1 MSENVTLSEI
11 SFAEELILLML
22 DEKTGYLEVVPDWQF
37 SCVLAGAL
45 ISELA
50 HKGRIDTDLESLYLV
65 DSTPTGDELLDV
77 TLRDIEKSEKVQDIQ
92 YWIERNAQRVDDI
105 ITTSFDRL
113 VERHILVHELGGFF
127 GLRRSV
133 SRSGT
138 YPSSDSSVRREAKT
152 RILHIILHNDI
163 PDPRDAIL
171 IALVHTLGGFK
182 LLLEEEDYE
191 EVLDRIKLVSRLDV
205 VGRKVAAA
213 VDSSTFQPRRA
224 AIRTKPIPKVRISD
238 VLGRR
243 DFIDGHVAKGLY
255 RIYNQYG
262 PVAKMPAKVQGVRLF
277 AVMGAEANQWINRNA
292 RFYLRSKE
300 YIVDFEHAFGSTRT
314 LPGSDG
320 ANHYRM
326 RKAVKGSYSRSALA
340 NKLSDLYHHSR
351 ISMSK
356 WKEGDAFPMIDVIR
370 AYMADQ
376 IGPLVISTDCTNF
389 SKQLLDYEHRA
400 LVVHVTKV
408 LPRFMMRTPKMK
420 RYGKLVKE
428 LSENVILSHTPG
440 QRKGQPIDIADAFLE
455 LHRNDPQFM
464 SETDLTFPMAAGMVA
479 AIYVGGGISFALYCM
494 IRNPEVYEGV
504 YKEAEKLFGN
514 GRMPKEEDFN
524 LSNTDV
530 THRLILE
537 STRMYPVI
545 PWQLRAVVN
554 RFVIE
559 GYEIPPGTRLVM
571 CHTATHYNEK
581 LFKDPYKFDIDRY
594 LPERAEHKQP
604 GAYMPYGLGTH
615 TCLGRR
621 YTDLLMVANIL
632 LIAYHFKL
640 DLLPKE
646 RELKINPFPSCAPR
660 KNVKLVIRGIR
671 NPIPSA

>member
-1 MSENVTLSEI
+1 
-11 SFAEELILLML
+11 
-22 DEKTGYLEVVPDWQF
+22 
-37 SCVLAGAL
+37 
-45 ISELA
+45 
-50 HKGRIDTDLESLYLV
+50 
-65 DSTPTGDELLDV
+65 
-77 TLRDIEKSEKVQDIQ
+77 
-92 YWIERNAQRVDDI
+92 
-105 ITTSFDRL
+105 
-113 VERHILVHELGGFF
+113 
-127 GLRRSV
+127 
-133 SRSGT
+133 
-138 YPSSDSSVRREAKT
+138 
-152 RILHIILHNDI
+152 
-163 PDPRDAIL
+163 
-171 IALVHTLGGFK
+171 
-182 LLLEEEDYE
+182 
-191 EVLDRIKLVSRLDV
+191 
-205 VGRKVAAA
+205 
-213 VDSSTFQPRRA
+213 
-224 AIRTKPIPKVRISD
+224 
-238 VLGRR
+238 
-243 DFIDGHVAKGLY
+243 
-255 RIYNQYG
+255 
-262 PVAKMPAKVQGVRLF
+262 
-277 AVMGAEANQWINRNA
+277 
-292 RFYLRSKE
+292 
-300 YIVDFEHAFGSTRT
+300 
-314 LPGSDG
+314 
-320 ANHYRM
+320 
-326 RKAVKGSYSRSALA
+326 
-340 NKLSDLYHHSR
+340 
-351 ISMSK
+351 
-356 WKEGDAFPMIDVIR
+356 
-370 AYMADQ
+370 MADQ

-571 CHTATHYNEK
+571 CHTATHYDET

>member
-1 MSENVTLSEI
+1 MSENVTSSEI

-22 DEKTGYLEVVPDWQF
+22 DEKTGYLEVVPGWQF
-37 SCVLAGAL
+37 SCVMAGA
-45 ISELA
+45 IIADLA
-50 HKGRIDTDLESLYLV
+50 LKGRIDTDLESLYLV

-77 TLRDIEKSEKVQDIQ
+77 VLRDIEKSEKIQDTQ

-113 VERHILVHELGGFF
+113 VKRNILVHELGGFF
-127 GLRRSV
+127 GLTRSI
-133 SRSGT
+133 SRSGA
-138 YPSSDSSVRREAKT
+138 YPSSDSTIRREAKA
-152 RILHIILHNDI
+152 RILDIILHNDI

-171 IALVHTLGGFK
+171 VALMHTLGGFK

-191 EVLDRIKLVSRLDV
+191 EVLDRIELVSKLDV

-213 VDSSTFQPRRA
+213 VESGTFQPRRA

-238 VLGRR
+238 ILRPR
-243 DFIDGHVAKGLY
+243 DFLDGYIPRGLH
-255 RIYNQYG
+255 RIYNRYG
-262 PVAKMPAKVQGVRLF
+262 PVVKIPAKMQGLPLY

-300 YIVDFEHAFGSTRT
+300 YIGDFENAFGSTRT

-326 RKAVKGSYSRSALA
+326 RKAVKGSYSRSALT
-340 NKLSDLYHHSR
+340 NQLPDLYHHSR
-351 ISMSK
+351 LSMSK
-356 WKEGDAFPMIDVIR
+356 WKEGDVFPMIDVIR

-376 IGPLVISTDCTNF
+376 IGPLVISTDCTQF
-389 SKQLLDYEHRA
+389 SKKVLDYEHRA
-400 LVVHVTKV
+400 LIVHVTKA
-408 LPRFMMRTPKMK
+408 LPKFMMKTPKMK
-420 RYGKLVKE
+420 RYEKLVHE
-428 LSENVILSHTPG
+428 LVENVLLSHTPG

-455 LHRNDPQFM
+455 LHRNDPQLI
-464 SETDLTFPMAAGMVA
+464 SETDLTFPLAAGMVA
-479 AIYVGGGISFALYCM
+479 AIYVGAGISFALYCM

-504 YKEAEKLFGN
+504 YKEAENLFEN
-514 GRMPKEEDFN
+514 GHLPKGDDFN
-524 LSNTDV
+524 LSNVDI

-545 PWQLRAVVN
+545 PWQIRAVVN
-554 RFVIE
+554 RFVVE
-559 GYEIPPGTRLVM
+559 GYEIPPGTRLLIG
-571 CHTATHYNEK
+571 HTATHYDDTF
-581 LFKDPYKFDIDRY
+581 FKNPYQFDIDRY

-632 LIAYHFKL
+632 LLAYHFEL
-640 DLLPKE
+640 DLLPE
-646 RELKINPFPSCAPR
+646 DRELKIHPFPSCAPR
-660 KNVKLVIRGIR
+660 KNVKLRIRRIR
-671 NPIPSA
+671 NPISSA

>member
-1 MSENVTLSEI
+1 MSENVTSSEI

-22 DEKTGYLEVVPDWQF
+22 DEKTGYLEVVPGWQF
-37 SCVLAGAL
+37 SCVMAGA
-45 ISELA
+45 IIADLA
-50 HKGRIDTDLESLYLV
+50 LKGRIDTDLESLYLV
-65 DSTPTGDELLDV
+65 DSTPTGDELLDFA
-77 TLRDIEKSEKVQDIQ
+77 LRDIEKSEKVQDTQ

-113 VERHILVHELGGFF
+113 VERNILVHELGGFF
-127 GLRRSV
+127 GLTRSI
-133 SRSGT
+133 SRSGA
-138 YPSSDSSVRREAKT
+138 YPSSDSTVRREAKA
-152 RILHIILHNDI
+152 RILDIILHNDI

-171 IALVHTLGGFK
+171 IALMHTLGGFK
-182 LLLEEEDYE
+182 FMLEEEDYA
-191 EVLDRIKLVSRLDV
+191 EVLDRIRLVSKLDV

-213 VDSSTFQPRRA
+213 VESSTFQPRRA

-238 VLGRR
+238 ILRPR
-243 DFIDGHVAKGLY
+243 DFIDGHVAKGLC
-255 RIYNQYG
+255 RIYNRYG
-262 PVAKMPAKVQGVRLF
+262 PVVKMPAKMQGLPLY

-300 YIVDFEHAFGSTRT
+300 YIGDFENAFGSTRT

-326 RKAVKGSYSRSALA
+326 RKAVKGSYSRSALTSR
-340 NKLSDLYHHSR
+340 LPDLYHHSR
-351 ISMSK
+351 LSMSK
-356 WKEGDAFPMIDVIR
+356 WKEGDVLPMIDVTR

-376 IGPLVISTDCTNF
+376 VGPLVISTDCTQF
-389 SKQLLDYEHRA
+389 SKKVLDYEHRA
-400 LVVHVTKV
+400 LIVHVTKA
-408 LPRFMMRTPKMK
+408 LPDFVMKTPKMK
-420 RYGKLVKE
+420 RYEKLVHE
-428 LSENVILSHTPG
+428 LSETILLSHTPA
-440 QRKGQPIDIADAFLE
+440 QRKGQPADIADAFLE

-464 SETDLTFPMAAGMVA
+464 SETDLTFPFAAALVA

-504 YKEAEKLFGN
+504 YREAEKLFGN
-514 GRMPKEEDFN
+514 GDMPKEEDFN
-524 LSNTDV
+524 LNNTDI

-537 STRMYPVI
+537 STRLYPVI
-545 PWQLRAVVN
+545 PWQIRAVVN

-559 GYEIPPGTRLVM
+559 GYEIPPGTRLLIG
-571 CHTATHYNEK
+571 HTATQYDETF
-581 LFKDPYKFDIDRY
+581 FKDPDKFDIDRY

-621 YTDLLMVANIL
+621 YTDLLMVANIML
-632 LIAYHFKL
+632 LAYHFEL
-640 DLLPKE
+640 DLSPKD

-660 KNVKLVIRGIR
+660 KNIKLRIRKIR